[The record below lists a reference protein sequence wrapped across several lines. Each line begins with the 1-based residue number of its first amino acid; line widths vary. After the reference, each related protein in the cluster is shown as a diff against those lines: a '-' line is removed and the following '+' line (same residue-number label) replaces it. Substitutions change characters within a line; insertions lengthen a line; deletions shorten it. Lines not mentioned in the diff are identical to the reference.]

1 MERLPPPRRRLLRRR
16 ERPLPVLHF
25 VPNMFTIL
33 GLCAGMTGMRF
44 AFDGRWQ
51 MAVAFII
58 AAAIF
63 DGLDGRSARLLK
75 MTSKLGEQLDS
86 LADFISFG
94 VAPAVIVY
102 LWVLHE
108 LRGFGWA
115 LALVFATCS
124 ALRLARFNAE
134 LEAPERPA
142 WALHYFTGVPAP
154 AAAGLALL
162 PLMASFV
169 IGADFVRH
177 WLVSAAVL
185 LLVAVLM
192 VSRVPTFSVKRL
204 RIKPHLV
211 VPTFIAGIFVTVLLI
226 TEVWLML
233 SLIGLAYL
241 GSIPV
246 SWVMAKRM
254 ERAARLEA
262 GAGPGVVA
270 TAAESAEKAPPSP
283 TGGSASE
290 PTGSEASSGN
300 ATGGERGS
308 VFRLGDRG
316 KQP

>member
-1 MERLPPPRRRLLRRR
+1 MEILPTPASQARRRLLRRGP
-16 ERPLPVLHF
+16 RPLPVLHF

-51 MAVAFII
+51 LAVAFII

-94 VAPAVIVY
+94 VAPAVIIY
-102 LWVLHE
+102 LWVLNDV
-108 LRGFGWA
+108 RGFGWA
-115 LALVFATCS
+115 IALVFATCS

-134 LEAPERPA
+134 LESTERPV

-162 PLMASFV
+162 PIMGSFV
-169 IGADFVRH
+169 FGSDIARH
-177 WLVSAAVL
+177 WLVSAVVL
-185 LLVAVLM
+185 VTVAVLM

-204 RIKPHLV
+204 RIKPSMV
-211 VPTFIAGIFVTVLLI
+211 IPTFILGVFVTVLLI

-233 SLIGLAYL
+233 TLIGLAYL
-241 GSIPV
+241 ASIPV

-254 ERAARLEA
+254 ERS
-262 GAGPGVVA
+262 AGPETA
-270 TAAESAEKAPPSP
+270 TAPSAAP
-283 TGGSASE
+283 SAAAPAAAPE
-290 PTGSEASSGN
+290 TGSPGGVAGD
-300 ATGGERGS
+300 GERGS
-308 VFRLGDRG
+308 VHRLGDRG
-316 KQP
+316 KKP

>member
-1 MERLPPPRRRLLRRR
+1 MDERLPPLRRRPLLRRR
-16 ERPLPVLHF
+16 GPRPLPVLHF

-44 AFDGRWQ
+44 ALDGRWQ
-51 MAVAFII
+51 VAVAFII

-102 LWVLHE
+102 LWVLNDV
-108 LRGFGWA
+108 RGFGWA
-115 LALVFATCS
+115 IALVFATCS

-134 LEAPERPA
+134 LEATERPA
-142 WALHYFTGVPAP
+142 WALHMFTGVPAP

-162 PLMASFV
+162 PMIASFV
-169 IGADFVRH
+169 VGTDIARL
-177 WLVSAAVL
+177 WLLNAVVMVT
-185 LLVAVLM
+185 VALLM

-204 RIKPHLV
+204 RIKPNMV
-211 VPTFIAGIFVTVLLI
+211 IPSFILGVFVAVLLI

-233 SLIGLAYL
+233 TVIGLVYL
-241 GSIPV
+241 ASMPV

-254 ERAARLEA
+254 EREAAATAPAAEA
-262 GAGPGVVA
+262 AEVREPGAGEPE
-270 TAAESAEKAPPSP
+270 TETEKDDRQ
-283 TGGSASE
+283 GSVLRL
-290 PTGSEASSGN
+290 
-300 ATGGERGS
+300 GER
-308 VFRLGDRG
+308 
-316 KQP
+316 KKP

>member
-1 MERLPPPRRRLLRRR
+1 MERLPPLRRRPLLRRR
-16 ERPLPVLHF
+16 GTRPLPVLHF

-51 MAVAFII
+51 LAVAFII
-58 AAAIF
+58 AAALF

-102 LWVLHE
+102 LWVLNDV
-108 LRGFGWA
+108 RGFGWA
-115 LALVFATCS
+115 IALVFATCS

-142 WALHYFTGVPAP
+142 WALHFFTGVPAP
-154 AAAGLALL
+154 AAAGLAIL
-162 PLMASFV
+162 PIMASFV
-169 IGADFVRH
+169 IGPDIARH
-177 WLVSAAVL
+177 WLVSGSVL
-185 LLVAVLM
+185 VLVAVLM

-204 RIKPHLV
+204 RIKPTMVIPSLILGV
-211 VPTFIAGIFVTVLLI
+211 FVTVMLI

-233 SLIGLAYL
+233 TLIGLVYL

-254 ERAARLEA
+254 EREAAAATPAVAAAEVLEPGAGAPEPEA
-262 GAGPGVVA
+262 GPEPAPEPGR
-270 TAAESAEKAPPSP
+270 E
-283 TGGSASE
+283 GSQ
-290 PTGSEASSGN
+290 
-300 ATGGERGS
+300 GS

-316 KQP
+316 KKP

>member
-1 MERLPPPRRRLLRRR
+1 MDERLPRPRRRPLLRRR
-16 ERPLPVLHF
+16 GTRPLPVLHF

-51 MAVAFII
+51 LAVAFVI

-94 VAPAVIVY
+94 VAPAVIIY
-102 LWVLHE
+102 LWVLNDV
-108 LRGFGWA
+108 RGFGWA
-115 LALVFATCS
+115 IALVFATCS

-142 WALHYFTGVPAP
+142 WSLHFFTGVPAP

-162 PLMASFV
+162 PIMASFV
-169 IGADFVRH
+169 IGTDIARH
-177 WLVSAAVL
+177 WLVSAVVL
-185 LLVAVLM
+185 VLVAVLM

-204 RIKPHLV
+204 RIKPSMVIPSLILGVFV
-211 VPTFIAGIFVTVLLI
+211 VVMLI

-233 SLIGLAYL
+233 TLIGLVYL

-254 ERAARLEA
+254 EREAAA
-262 GAGPGVVA
+262 VA
-270 TAAESAEKAPPSP
+270 P
-283 TGGSASE
+283 ASE
-290 PTGSEASSGN
+290 QPPGDAAASEAAPSEP
-300 ATGGERGS
+300 AADDAAAPGEAGS
-308 VFRLGDRG
+308 VFRLGERG
-316 KQP
+316 RKP

>member
-1 MERLPPPRRRLLRRR
+1 MASPPPGEPLHRRRT
-16 ERPLPVLHF
+16 RPRPVLHF

-51 MAVAFII
+51 LAVAFIV

-102 LWVLHE
+102 LWVLHDV
-108 LRGFGWA
+108 RGFGWA
-115 LALVFATCS
+115 MALVFATCC

-134 LEAPERPA
+134 LDAPERPR
-142 WALHYFTGVPAP
+142 WALYFFTGVPAP

-162 PLMASFV
+162 PVMASFV
-169 IGADFVRH
+169 VGTTWTREWYVNA
-177 WLVSAAVL
+177 LV
-185 LLVAVLM
+185 LVTVSFLM

-204 RIKPHLV
+204 RIKPSLV
-211 VPTFIAGIFVTVLLI
+211 IPSIILGVFLIVLLV

-233 SLIGLAYL
+233 TLIGLAYL
-241 GSIPV
+241 LSIPV
-246 SWVMAKRM
+246 SWLMAKRM
-254 ERAARLEA
+254 ERDAVAAGNEPAPAPVAPPDEAPPAAASSAVYRLE
-262 GAGPGVVA
+262 G
-270 TAAESAEKAPPSP
+270 
-283 TGGSASE
+283 
-290 PTGSEASSGN
+290 
-300 ATGGERGS
+300 
-308 VFRLGDRG
+308 RG
-316 KQP
+316 KTP

>member
-1 MERLPPPRRRLLRRR
+1 MDERLPPPRRRPLLRRR
-16 ERPLPVLHF
+16 GTRPLPVLHF

-51 MAVAFII
+51 LAVAFVI

-102 LWVLHE
+102 LWVLGDV
-108 LRGFGWA
+108 RGFGWA
-115 LALVFATCS
+115 IALVFATCS

-134 LEAPERPA
+134 LEAPGERPP
-142 WALHYFTGVPAP
+142 WTLHFFTGVPAP

-169 IGADFVRH
+169 IGTDIARH
-177 WLVSAAVL
+177 WLVSAVVL
-185 LLVAVLM
+185 VLVAVLM

-204 RIKPHLV
+204 RIKPSMVIPSLILGVFV
-211 VPTFIAGIFVTVLLI
+211 VVMLI

-233 SLIGLAYL
+233 TLIGLVYL

-246 SWVMAKRM
+246 SWVMAKRVEREAAATTPAAEAAEVREPGAGEPEPET
-254 ERAARLEA
+254 ERADGQGSVLRL
-262 GAGPGVVA
+262 
-270 TAAESAEKAPPSP
+270 
-283 TGGSASE
+283 
-290 PTGSEASSGN
+290 
-300 ATGGERGS
+300 GER
-308 VFRLGDRG
+308 
-316 KQP
+316 KKP

>member
-1 MERLPPPRRRLLRRR
+1 MMERLPPPRHRLLRRGA
-16 ERPLPVLHF
+16 RPLPVLHF

-33 GLCAGMTGMRF
+33 GLCAGMTGMRY

-102 LWVLHE
+102 LWVLHDV
-108 LRGFGWA
+108 RGFGWA
-115 LALVFATCS
+115 IALVFATCS

-154 AAAGLALL
+154 AAAGLALV
-162 PLMASFV
+162 PMMASFV
-169 IGADFVRH
+169 IGGDVARH
-177 WLVSAAVL
+177 WLISAVTL
-185 LLVAVLM
+185 VVVAVLM

-204 RIKPHLV
+204 RIKPSLV
-211 VPTFIAGIFVTVLLI
+211 IPTIILGIFVTVLLV
-226 TEVWLML
+226 TELWLML

-246 SWVMAKRM
+246 SWVMAIRM
-254 ERAARLEA
+254 EQPAAQAPAAAAETASADPA
-262 GAGPGVVA
+262 GAEAAAVA
-270 TAAESAEKAPPSP
+270 PDDAPA
-283 TGGSASE
+283 GQGA
-290 PTGSEASSGN
+290 
-300 ATGGERGS
+300 
-308 VFRLGDRG
+308 VLRLGDRG
-316 KQP
+316 RQP

>member
-1 MERLPPPRRRLLRRR
+1 MERLPPLPPPSRRLLRRGT
-16 ERPLPVLHF
+16 RPLPVLHF

-51 MAVAFII
+51 FAVAFII

-102 LWVLHE
+102 LWVLNDV
-108 LRGFGWA
+108 RGFGWA
-115 LALVFATCS
+115 IALVFATCS

-134 LEAPERPA
+134 LEVPERPA

-154 AAAGLALL
+154 AAAGIALM

-169 IGADFVRH
+169 IGNDVARH
-177 WLVSAAVL
+177 WLVSAVVMVTMAL
-185 LLVAVLM
+185 LM

-204 RIKPHLV
+204 RINPSMVIPSLIV
-211 VPTFIAGIFVTVLLI
+211 GVFVAVMLI
-226 TEVWLML
+226 TEIWLML
-233 SLIGLAYL
+233 MLIGLVYL
-241 GSIPV
+241 GTIPI
-246 SWVMAKRM
+246 SWMMAKRM
-254 ERAARLEA
+254 ERSVETIARQGPPAEAAASDPAAANHVAANHAASDPATTHRAADEA
-262 GAGPGVVA
+262 RGAVY
-270 TAAESAEKAPPSP
+270 
-283 TGGSASE
+283 
-290 PTGSEASSGN
+290 
-300 ATGGERGS
+300 R
-308 VFRLGDRG
+308 FGDRG
-316 KQP
+316 RQP

>member
-1 MERLPPPRRRLLRRR
+1 MEHLPPPRRRLLRRGA
-16 ERPLPVLHF
+16 RPLPVLHF

-102 LWVLHE
+102 LWVLHDV
-108 LRGFGWA
+108 RGFGWA
-115 LALVFATCS
+115 IALVFATCC

-134 LEAPERPA
+134 LEATERPA

-154 AAAGLALL
+154 AAAGLAIV
-162 PLMASFV
+162 PMMASFV
-169 IGADFVRH
+169 IGGDIARH
-177 WLVSAAVL
+177 WLVSAVTL
-185 LLVAVLM
+185 VVVAVLM

-204 RIKPHLV
+204 RIKPSLV
-211 VPTFIAGIFVTVLLI
+211 IPTIILGIFVTVLLV
-226 TEVWLML
+226 TEVWLIL
-233 SLIGLAYL
+233 SLIGIAYL

-254 ERAARLEA
+254 EQ
-262 GAGPGVVA
+262 
-270 TAAESAEKAPPSP
+270 TAAQTPAAATEPAAAGSAEAEADATPPDDAPAEQ
-283 TGGSASE
+283 GA
-290 PTGSEASSGN
+290 
-300 ATGGERGS
+300 
-308 VFRLGDRG
+308 VLRLGDRG
-316 KQP
+316 RKP

>member
-1 MERLPPPRRRLLRRR
+1 MMERLPPPRRRLLRRGA
-16 ERPLPVLHF
+16 RPLPVLHF

-108 LRGFGWA
+108 VRGFGWA
-115 LALVFATCS
+115 IALVFATCS

-134 LEAPERPA
+134 LEAPARPA
-142 WALHYFTGVPAP
+142 WARHFFTGVPAP
-154 AAAGLALL
+154 AAAGLALV
-162 PLMASFV
+162 PIMASFV
-169 IGADFVRH
+169 IGGDIVRH
-177 WLVSAAVL
+177 WLISAVTL
-185 LLVAVLM
+185 VVVAVLM

-204 RIKPHLV
+204 KINPSLV
-211 VPTFIAGIFVTVLLI
+211 IPTIILGIFVTVLLI

-233 SLIGLAYL
+233 SLIGLVYL
-241 GSIPV
+241 ASIPV
-246 SWVMAKRM
+246 SWVMAQRM
-254 ERAARLEA
+254 EQSAAQAEPPAEA
-262 GAGPGVVA
+262 APTEPDTPAADTPTDDAGKAEGQGAVLH
-270 TAAESAEKAPPSP
+270 
-283 TGGSASE
+283 
-290 PTGSEASSGN
+290 
-300 ATGGERGS
+300 
-308 VFRLGDRG
+308 LGDRG
-316 KQP
+316 RKL

>member
-1 MERLPPPRRRLLRRR
+1 MERLPPLRRRPLLRRR
-16 ERPLPVLHF
+16 GTKPLPVLHF

-102 LWVLHE
+102 LWVLNDV
-108 LRGFGWA
+108 RGFGWA
-115 LALVFATCS
+115 IALVFATCS

-142 WALHYFTGVPAP
+142 WALHFFTGVPAP
-154 AAAGLALL
+154 AAAGLAIL
-162 PLMASFV
+162 PIMASFV
-169 IGADFVRH
+169 IGPDIARH
-177 WLVSAAVL
+177 WLVSAVVL
-185 LLVAVLM
+185 VLVAFLM

-204 RIKPHLV
+204 RIKPTMVIPSLILGV
-211 VPTFIAGIFVTVLLI
+211 FVTVMLI

-233 SLIGLAYL
+233 TLIGLTYL

-254 ERAARLEA
+254 EQAAAVAPPAEA
-262 GAGPGVVA
+262 DTEPLQPGAGQPE
-270 TAAESAEKAPPSP
+270 AE
-283 TGGSASE
+283 ASE
-290 PTGSEASSGN
+290 E
-300 ATGGERGS
+300 GGQGS
-308 VFRLGDRG
+308 VLRLGDRG
-316 KQP
+316 KKL

>member
-1 MERLPPPRRRLLRRR
+1 MEERLPPPRRRLLRRHR
-16 ERPLPVLHF
+16 GRPLPVLHF

-51 MAVAFII
+51 LAVAFII

-63 DGLDGRSARLLK
+63 DALDGRSARLLK

-102 LWVLHE
+102 LWVLNDV
-108 LRGFGWA
+108 RGFGWA
-115 LALVFATCS
+115 VALVFATCS

-142 WALHYFTGVPAP
+142 WSLHFFTGVPAP

-162 PLMASFV
+162 PITASFV
-169 IGADFVRH
+169 IGTDIARH
-177 WLVSAAVL
+177 WLISAIVL
-185 LLVAVLM
+185 VLVAVRM

-204 RIKPHLV
+204 RVKPSMVIPSLILGV
-211 VPTFIAGIFVTVLLI
+211 FVTVMLI

-233 SLIGLAYL
+233 TLIGLVYL
-241 GSIPV
+241 GSIPF
-246 SWVMAKRM
+246 SFVMAKRM
-254 ERAARLEA
+254 ERDA
-262 GAGPGVVA
+262 
-270 TAAESAEKAPPSP
+270 AAEAAAALAEAAEAPAEDEAKKPADESKGEP
-283 TGGSASE
+283 GGA
-290 PTGSEASSGN
+290 
-300 ATGGERGS
+300 

-316 KQP
+316 KKP

>member
-1 MERLPPPRRRLLRRR
+1 MERLPPLRRRPLLRRR
-16 ERPLPVLHF
+16 GTKPLPVLHF

-102 LWVLHE
+102 LWVLNDV
-108 LRGFGWA
+108 RGFGWA
-115 LALVFATCS
+115 IALVFATCS

-142 WALHYFTGVPAP
+142 WALHFFTGVPAP
-154 AAAGLALL
+154 AAAGLAIL
-162 PLMASFV
+162 PIMASFV
-169 IGADFVRH
+169 IGPDIARH
-177 WLVSAAVL
+177 WLVSAVVL
-185 LLVAVLM
+185 VLVAFLM

-204 RIKPHLV
+204 RIKPTMVIPSLILGV
-211 VPTFIAGIFVTVLLI
+211 FVTVMLI

-233 SLIGLAYL
+233 TLIGLTYL

-254 ERAARLEA
+254 EQAAAVAPPAEA
-262 GAGPGVVA
+262 EPLQPGAGQPEA
-270 TAAESAEKAPPSP
+270 
-283 TGGSASE
+283 
-290 PTGSEASSGN
+290 EASKEGDQ
-300 ATGGERGS
+300 GS
-308 VFRLGDRG
+308 VLRLGDRG
-316 KQP
+316 KKL

>member
-1 MERLPPPRRRLLRRR
+1 MDDRPLRRGLLRRR
-16 ERPLPVLHF
+16 DRARPVLHF

-51 MAVAFII
+51 VAVAFLI

-102 LWVLHE
+102 LWVLSDV
-108 LRGFGWA
+108 RGFGWA
-115 LALVFATCS
+115 VALVFATCC

-134 LEAPERPA
+134 LDTPERPP
-142 WALHYFTGVPAP
+142 WALYYFTGVPAP
-154 AAAGLALL
+154 AAAGLAVL
-162 PLMASFV
+162 PMMASFV
-169 IGADFVRH
+169 VGPELMRH
-177 WLVSAAVL
+177 WLLNAAVL
-185 LLVAVLM
+185 LVVAVLM

-204 RIKPHLV
+204 RIKPTLV
-211 VPTFIAGIFVTVLLI
+211 IPSLIMGVFVTVLLV

-233 SLIGLAYL
+233 SLLGVVYL

-254 ERAARLEA
+254 EAAAAAERRAAAERAPAE
-262 GAGPGVVA
+262 GASSEPA
-270 TAAESAEKAPPSP
+270 TAAGDTPAA
-283 TGGSASE
+283 
-290 PTGSEASSGN
+290 
-300 ATGGERGS
+300 
-308 VFRLGDRG
+308 GDRPAEAPSSVYRFQDRGG
-316 KQP
+316 KT